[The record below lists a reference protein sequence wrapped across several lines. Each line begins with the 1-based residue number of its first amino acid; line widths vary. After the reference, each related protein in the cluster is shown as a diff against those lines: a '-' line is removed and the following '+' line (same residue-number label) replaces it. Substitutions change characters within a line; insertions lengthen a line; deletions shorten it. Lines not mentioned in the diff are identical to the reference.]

1 MRQGSKR
8 GAIGFR
14 KNGALRRGSSK
25 VGRTDAVVDG
35 EDGGTTTAEC
45 GERIMSGIRSGSKI
59 IGNGRQRKVAMVDD
73 TMVQV
78 RGP

>member
-1 MRQGSKR
+1 M
-8 GAIGFR
+8 
-14 KNGALRRGSSK
+14 
-25 VGRTDAVVDG
+25 GRTDAVVDG
-35 EDGGTTTAEC
+35 EGGGTTTAERA
-45 GERIMSGIRSGSKI
+45 ERIMSRIRSGSKI

>member
-1 MRQGSKR
+1 M
-8 GAIGFR
+8 
-14 KNGALRRGSSK
+14 
-25 VGRTDAVVDG
+25 GRTDAVVDG